1 MAEGLILVLL
11 AVFAWFVTDSMRAR
25 ERAYAAGRNA
35 CQRNNLQFLDDTV
48 ELVSLRPARDD
59 DGHLRLRRVY
69 AFEFSDPQSD
79 GGNNRR
85 NGRITLFQAHI
96 ESLTLDPFVDSVAMT
111 DPSLAD
117 RSLRDRSL
125 NS

>member
-1 MAEGLILVLL
+1 MAESLILVAL

-25 ERAYAAGRNA
+25 ERAHAAGRNA

-59 DGHLRLRRVY
+59 DGRLRLRRVY
-69 AFEFSDPQSD
+69 AFEFSDPQSQ

-85 NGRITLFQAHI
+85 NGRITMFQAHI
-96 ESLTLDPFVDSVAMT
+96 ETLTLDPFVDAIGMA
-111 DPSLAD
+111 DPSAHDRALHD
-117 RSLRDRSL
+117 RSLDS
-125 NS
+125 